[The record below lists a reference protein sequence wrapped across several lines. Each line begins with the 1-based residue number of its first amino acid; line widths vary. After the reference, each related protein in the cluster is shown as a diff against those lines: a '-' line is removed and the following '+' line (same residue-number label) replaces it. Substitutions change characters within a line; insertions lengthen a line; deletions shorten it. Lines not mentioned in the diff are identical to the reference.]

1 MKIIE
6 QSATRLAFK
15 IGLPFFNGSECDFNR
30 STGRAVIKRWMLFW
44 PRKPIDIPLDDI
56 ASAQLGMSAVSS
68 QGGYNYYPILV
79 LKSGKPINMASFT
92 EAAARKAV
100 DAINAFLH
108 HLGTD
113 RIPGAAP

>member
-56 ASAQLGMSAVSS
+56 ASAKLGMSAVSS

-92 EAAARKAV
+92 ESAAKKAV
-100 DAINAFLH
+100 DAISAFLSH
-108 HLGTD
+108 
-113 RIPGAAP
+113 PGADHMPRVAP